1 MLRGFFT
8 ADSGAPT
15 GADDPTARLSR
26 GASTATPEP
35 TDQPIADEKRFTQAE
50 LEQQIKERL
59 SRQQRQF
66 EAQQKEVQATL
77 EAKQLE
83 EQAEWQK
90 LANRR
95 ADEIKELKPRAGL
108 AESYEKAVKSL
119 LDVQTR
125 DLPVSIQMLLEKL
138 TLVDQVDWLAA
149 NAGTLKTPTATGTMN
164 TNAYDRTSAG
174 AQALSDEEYLRR
186 KRAEST
192 YK

>member
-15 GADDPTARLSR
+15 GAGAAASDPPKTE
-26 GASTATPEP
+26 TEP
-35 TDQPIADEKRFTQAE
+35 SAADEKRFSQAE

-59 SRQQRQF
+59 ARQQRQF
-66 EAQQKEVQATL
+66 EAQQRESQAQL

-108 AESYEKAVKSL
+108 ADSYEKAVKTL

-138 TLVDQVDWLAA
+138 SLVDQLDWIAA
-149 NAGTLKTPTATGTMN
+149 NAGTIKPATANGSTN
-164 TNAYDRTSAG
+164 INAYDRTTA
-174 AQALSDEEYLRR
+174 APQALSDEEYRRR
-186 KRAEST
+186 KRAEDI
-192 YK
+192 YR